1 MLVLIIILV
10 LVLVVVGLVVA
21 GLNKLR
27 QQRVFVDEAMAGID
41 VQLTRRAE
49 LIPNLVETV
58 KGYMGH
64 ERGTLEAVTQA
75 RAASQAANTVGEK
88 AAADA
93 ATRQALANLF
103 AVAEAYPDL
112 KASTNFSQLQTE
124 LARTEDQLAFARQF
138 YNDACSTLNR
148 TMVTIPWSLFV
159 GIAGVEKGVFYE
171 APAGAAT
178 PPTVSFDSP
187 APGAA
192 APPVDPPAAPP
203 VAPPAASQAPT
214 DPQPPAGPP
223 PVG

>member
-1 MLVLIIILV
+1 MTPVIILV
-10 LVLVVVGLVVA
+10 VVLVVGIGLFVVT
-21 GLNKLR
+21 GLNRLR
-27 QQRVFVDEAMAGID
+27 QLRVGVDEAMAGID

-187 APGAA
+187 APGAVA
-192 APPVDPPAAPP
+192 PPAAPP
-203 VAPPAASQAPT
+203 AAPQAPT

>member
-1 MLVLIIILV
+1 MVVLIIILV
-10 LVLVVVGLVVA
+10 LVVAVVGLAVA

-112 KASTNFSQLQTE
+112 KASTNFAQLQTE

-159 GIAGVEKGVFYE
+159 GIAGVDKGVFYE
-171 APAGAAT
+171 APAGAST

-187 APGAA
+187 ASGGST
-192 APPVDPPAAPP
+192 PP
-203 VAPPAASQAPT
+203 VAPPAAPQAPV
-214 DPQPPAGPP
+214 DQPPADPP
-223 PVG
+223 AEN

>member
-1 MLVLIIILV
+1 MLIAILIIV
-10 LVLVVVGLVVA
+10 LLVVA
-21 GLNKLR
+21 VGMFVVTGINKLR
-27 QQRVFVDEAMAGID
+27 QQRVSVDEALAGID

-49 LIPNLVETV
+49 LVPNLVETV
-58 KGYMGH
+58 KGYASH
-64 ERGTLEAVTQA
+64 EKGVFEAVTAA
-75 RAASQAANTVGEK
+75 RAAAQSAGSVDQK
-88 AAADA
+88 AAADGQM
-93 ATRQALANLF
+93 RQALANLF

-159 GIAGVEKGVFYE
+159 GFAGVEKGVFYE

-187 APGAA
+187 AT
-192 APPVDPPAAPP
+192 PPSTPPATP
-203 VAPPAASQAPT
+203 QAPA
-214 DPQPPAGPP
+214 DPQPPAEPP
-223 PVG
+223 AAS